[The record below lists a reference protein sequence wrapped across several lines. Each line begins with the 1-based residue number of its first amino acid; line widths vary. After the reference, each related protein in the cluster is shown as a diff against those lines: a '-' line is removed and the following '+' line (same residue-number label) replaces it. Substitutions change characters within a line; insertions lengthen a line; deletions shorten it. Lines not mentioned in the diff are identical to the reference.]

1 VKATHHINYL
11 ETTAGFFAPQAFFK
25 RMSNIHVG
33 LELDNTTVVT
43 YINKMGGNKS
53 NDCNRA
59 MWQLCG
65 VLSIIFAWFI
75 PYVVTH
81 KEQWF

>member
-1 VKATHHINYL
+1 VEATHHINCL
-11 ETTAGFFAPQAFFK
+11 ETTAGFFALQAFFK

-59 MWQLCG
+59 MWQLWLWC
-65 VLSIIFAWFI
+65 IEHNI
-75 PYVVTH
+75 
-81 KEQWF
+81 